1 MLVKKRT
8 KEFKE
13 FFELEGFKVII
24 HKESYEAQPH
34 SEAIIKVRVGDKTEL
49 AAAEGTGPVNALDCA
64 LRKALERFYPQL
76 SQIKL
81 TDYKVRVLDS
91 KSATAAKVRVL
102 IETQNGTASWNTV
115 GVSPDVIEASWKALV
130 DSLSFH
136 LLKSEKRLIKRTA
149 LSFFEIQHQETKSS
163 MIIVMKPGAT
173 KAEFNH
179 VIEKIKE
186 YGFQPIRL
194 LGPSERLSDV
204 SAMSGAKL
212 NCNPLKLRPV

>member
-1 MLVKKRT
+1 VSAVMKNPETYEHTSPENVGNVRRVLVSDLSGRSNVLYKAKELGINIDDKSPTVQHIVDDLKEMEHYGYQYEDAEGSFELLVKKRT

-34 SEAIIKVRVGDKTEL
+34 SEAIIKVRVGDQTEL
-49 AAAEGTGPVNALDCA
+49 AAAEGIGPVNALDRA

-91 KSATAAKVRVL
+91 RSATAAKVRVL
-102 IETQNGTASWNTV
+102 IETQNGSASWNTV

-136 LLKSEKRLIKRTA
+136 LLKSEK
-149 LSFFEIQHQETKSS
+149 
-163 MIIVMKPGAT
+163 
-173 KAEFNH
+173 
-179 VIEKIKE
+179 
-186 YGFQPIRL
+186 
-194 LGPSERLSDV
+194 
-204 SAMSGAKL
+204 
-212 NCNPLKLRPV
+212 